1 MSSSPEKKK
10 PIQWLEPLFKLLRVS
25 QWKGQSNPN
34 QKLFNALLI
43 VVLMISYVAW
53 VLHGE
58 SLIRETDTNR
68 RKISELNA
76 ELTYEKSK
84 LMQES
89 RQSRIIQKVAPMGL
103 RDYRNEQPPIK
114 IVVPATKPPQE
125 TDQP

>member
-1 MSSSPEKKK
+1 MSSNSEKKK

-34 QKLFNALLI
+34 QKLFNALLV

-89 RQSRIIQKVAPMGL
+89 RQSRIIQKVAPLGL

-114 IVVPATKPPQE
+114 VVMPTHKA
-125 TDQP
+125 DQQAVNP